1 MLNPRLWKVSGMCVC
16 VCVCVL
22 EDPGYVTGE
31 TLCFDFVVVVC
42 FVVVFL
48 GCPAGDGVGG
58 IDPVRVDVDGGA

>member
-1 MLNPRLWKVSGMCVC
+1 MCVC
-16 VCVCVL
+16 VCWRVGGL
-22 EDPGYVTGE
+22 VTGE

-58 IDPVRVDVDGGA
+58 IDPVGVDVDGALKLFITH